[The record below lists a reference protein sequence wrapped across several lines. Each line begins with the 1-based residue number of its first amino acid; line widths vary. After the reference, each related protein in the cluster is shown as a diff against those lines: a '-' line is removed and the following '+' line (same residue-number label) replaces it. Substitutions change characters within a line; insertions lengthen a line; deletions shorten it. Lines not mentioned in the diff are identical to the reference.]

1 MYNAFD
7 YIIIIYICGYIFKV
21 QEISRHWLLD
31 SEEFAGPV
39 LHVTCSH
46 SIQLLKPATIT
57 LPLTMKGDDNLSSS
71 LSCIDV
77 QVFENRDDGLS
88 GWNEITKQLP
98 GPAVLKNGVVTF
110 QVTHFTRYVSDF
122 C

>member
-1 MYNAFD
+1 
-7 YIIIIYICGYIFKV
+7 
-21 QEISRHWLLD
+21 
-31 SEEFAGPV
+31 
-39 LHVTCSH
+39 
-46 SIQLLKPATIT
+46 
-57 LPLTMKGDDNLSSS
+57 MKGDDNLSSS

-110 QVTHFTRYVSDF
+110 QVTHFSRYVSDF
-122 C
+122 VCLFFAEKLTSPKTIRLVLLGLNVFFLLDNSLLMPSIFHPINYVFNNL